1 LAHRDIVVIGTSRG
15 GLEALRQLAP
25 RLPADLPAAVL
36 IVMHL
41 SPDSPGYLAEML
53 NRTGPLP
60 AADARDGEELQP
72 GRIYVA
78 VPGRHL
84 MVEDDRIR
92 LSSGPRESHAR
103 PSVDVLF
110 RSAAFSY
117 GPRVIGIVLTGLLDD
132 GTAGLWAIKDRG
144 GIAIVQSPREAEYPS
159 MPESAKKHVKVDYV
173 LTLAEIPEVLRKL
186 TAQVEF
192 QRKANMPGDKLEIEN
207 RIALEGDALSTGV
220 RSLGQPSF
228 YTCPECHGSMVA
240 IQEGS
245 IKRFRCHTGHGFT
258 AESLLEEAL
267 PRIENSLWARWPS
280 WKSARCCCWSSST
293 PPRRRTPRW
302 RLDTPPRLSRC
313 AGWPAAC
320 GSLLQTPH
328 LLPHRLPHLP
338 KSVGQLEYAIGTAAG
353 GGEQHPAAA
362 LTRVVGRSGRGA
374 PGPLFAR
381 SQCCRT
387 TRSWRC
393 NPSCC

>member
-1 LAHRDIVVIGTSRG
+1 MALRDIVVIGTSRG

-53 NRTGPLP
+53 DRTGTLP
-60 AADARDGEELQP
+60 AADARDGEQLQP

-117 GPRVIGIVLTGLLDD
+117 GQRVIGIVLTGLLDD

-144 GIAIVQSPREAEYPS
+144 GVAIVQSPREAEYPS
-159 MPESAKKHVKVDYV
+159 MPESAKRHVKVDYV

-186 TAQVEF
+186 TTEVEF

-207 RIALEGDALSTGV
+207 RIALAGDALSTGV

-245 IKRFRCHTGHGFT
+245 IRRFRCHTGHGFT

-267 PRIENSLWARWPS
+267 PRIENSLWGALAQLEEREVLLLELEQSTQMADRELAARYAAEAQQMRRL
-280 WKSARCCCWSSST
+280 ARALRELASDPALTST
-293 PPRRRTPRW
+293 PASPPAEQRR
-302 RLDTPPRLSRC
+302 S
-313 AGWPAAC
+313 A
-320 GSLLQTPH
+320 
-328 LLPHRLPHLP
+328 
-338 KSVGQLEYAIGTAAG
+338 
-353 GGEQHPAAA
+353 
-362 LTRVVGRSGRGA
+362 
-374 PGPLFAR
+374 
-381 SQCCRT
+381 
-387 TRSWRC
+387 
-393 NPSCC
+393 